1 MTLSASEESLV
12 DSVPSPREN
21 FITAI
26 APPSG
31 EINLAR
37 AALYIAAEEEPDLDV
52 VAYLGHIALL
62 SNEAKKTLPGRHSI
76 YDAIHTI
83 NELLYKT
90 EGFRGNRENYYD
102 PKNCLLNRVIDDRR
116 GIPITLSIVY
126 SEVARRLGH
135 KLRGVGMPGHYLLAV
150 GRGASEVFIDPFNDG
165 GLLSR
170 KECLG
175 LALRGNRVPKGRL
188 AALASRLLPTSDK
201 RATLKRLLVNL
212 KMMRI
217 KNNESDSA
225 LRCAERIQ
233 LLTPRDWRNL
243 GELARLQAE
252 VGQYSRAVE
261 SFNTFLKRAPANTD
275 TSQAEDALKQLKAMK
290 RGS

>member
-1 MTLSASEESLV
+1 MV
-12 DSVPSPREN
+12 DSVTSPREN

-26 APPSG
+26 APQNRD
-31 EINLAR
+31 INLAR
-37 AALYIAAEEEPDLDV
+37 AALYVAAEQEPDLDV

-62 SNEAKKTLPGRHSI
+62 SNAARKMLPGRHSV

-83 NELLYKT
+83 NELMYKV
-90 EGFRGNRENYYD
+90 EGFKGNRENYYD
-102 PKNCLLNRVIDDRR
+102 PKNCLLNYVIDDRR
-116 GIPITLSIVY
+116 GIPITLSIIY
-126 SEVARRLGH
+126 SEIARRLGH
-135 KLRGVGMPGHYLLAV
+135 NLRGVGMPGHYLLAA
-150 GRGASEVFIDPFNDG
+150 GRGASEVFVDPFNNG

-201 RATLKRLLVNL
+201 RSTLKRLLVNL
-212 KMMRI
+212 KLMHI
-217 KNNESDSA
+217 KRKESDSA
-225 LRCAERIQ
+225 LKCAERIQ
-233 LLTPRDWRNL
+233 LLDPRDWRNL
-243 GELARLQAE
+243 SELARLQAE

-261 SFNTFLKRAPANTD
+261 SFNTFLERAPANTD
-275 TSQAEDALKQLKAMK
+275 TSHAEHALKQLKAMK

>member
-1 MTLSASEESLV
+1 MV
-12 DSVPSPREN
+12 DSVTSPREN

-26 APPSG
+26 APQNRD
-31 EINLAR
+31 INLAR
-37 AALYIAAEEEPDLDV
+37 AALYVAAEQEPDLDV

-62 SNEAKKTLPGRHSI
+62 SNAARKMLPGRHSV

-83 NELLYKT
+83 NELMYKV
-90 EGFRGNRENYYD
+90 EGFKGNRENYYD
-102 PKNCLLNRVIDDRR
+102 PKNCLLNYVIDDKR
-116 GIPITLSIVY
+116 GIPITLSIIY
-126 SEVARRLGH
+126 SEIARRLGH
-135 KLRGVGMPGHYLLAV
+135 NLRGVGMPGHYLLAA
-150 GRGASEVFIDPFNDG
+150 GRGASEVFVDPFNNG

-201 RATLKRLLVNL
+201 RSTLKRLLVNL
-212 KMMRI
+212 KLMHI
-217 KNNESDSA
+217 KRKESNSA
-225 LRCAERIQ
+225 LKCAERIQ
-233 LLTPRDWRNL
+233 LLDPRDWRNL
-243 GELARLQAE
+243 SELARLQAE

-261 SFNTFLKRAPANTD
+261 SFNSFLERAPANTD
-275 TSQAEDALKQLKAMK
+275 TSHAEHALKQLKAMK

>member
-1 MTLSASEESLV
+1 LV
-12 DSVPSPREN
+12 DSVTSPREN

-26 APPSG
+26 APQSR

-37 AALYIAAEEEPDLDV
+37 AALYVAAEQEPDLDV

-62 SNEAKKTLPGRHSI
+62 SNEARKMLPGRHSV

-83 NELLYKT
+83 NELMYKV
-90 EGFRGNRENYYD
+90 EGFKGNRENYYD
-102 PKNCLLNRVIDDRR
+102 PKNCLLNYVIDDKR
-116 GIPITLSIVY
+116 GIPITLAIIY
-126 SEVARRLGH
+126 SEIARRLGH
-135 KLRGVGMPGHYLLAV
+135 NLRGVGMPGHYLLAA
-150 GRGASEVFIDPFNDG
+150 GRGASEVFIDPFNNG

-201 RATLKRLLVNL
+201 RSTLKRLLVNL
-212 KMMRI
+212 KLMHI
-217 KNNESDSA
+217 KRNESDSA
-225 LRCAERIQ
+225 LKCAERIQ
-233 LLTPRDWRNL
+233 LLDPRDWRNL
-243 GELARLQAE
+243 SELARLQAE

-261 SFNTFLKRAPANTD
+261 SFNSFLERAPANTD
-275 TSQAEDALKQLKAMK
+275 TSHAEHALKQLKAMK

>member
-1 MTLSASEESLV
+1 MV
-12 DSVPSPREN
+12 DSVTSPREN

-26 APPSG
+26 APQNRD
-31 EINLAR
+31 INLAR
-37 AALYIAAEEEPDLDV
+37 AALYVAAEQEPDLDV

-62 SNEAKKTLPGRHSI
+62 SNAARKMLPGRHSV

-83 NELLYKT
+83 NELMYKV
-90 EGFRGNRENYYD
+90 EGFKGNRENYYD
-102 PKNCLLNRVIDDRR
+102 PKNCLLNYVIDDKR
-116 GIPITLSIVY
+116 GIPITLAIIY
-126 SEVARRLGH
+126 SEIARRLGH
-135 KLRGVGMPGHYLLAV
+135 NLRGVGMPGHYLLAA
-150 GRGASEVFIDPFNDG
+150 GRGASEVFIDPFNNG

-201 RATLKRLLVNL
+201 RSTLKRLLVNL
-212 KMMRI
+212 KLMHI
-217 KNNESDSA
+217 KRKESDSA
-225 LRCAERIQ
+225 LKCAERIQ
-233 LLTPRDWRNL
+233 LLDPRDWRNL
-243 GELARLQAE
+243 SELARLQAE

-261 SFNTFLKRAPANTD
+261 SFNTFLERAPANTD
-275 TSQAEDALKQLKAMK
+275 TSHAEHALKQLKAMK

>member
-1 MTLSASEESLV
+1 MV
-12 DSVPSPREN
+12 DSVTSPREN

-26 APPSG
+26 APQNRD
-31 EINLAR
+31 INLAR
-37 AALYIAAEEEPDLDV
+37 AALYVAAEQEPDLDV

-62 SNEAKKTLPGRHSI
+62 SNAARKMLPGRHSV

-83 NELLYKT
+83 NELMYKV
-90 EGFRGNRENYYD
+90 EGFKGNRENYYD
-102 PKNCLLNRVIDDRR
+102 PKNCLLNYVIDDKR
-116 GIPITLSIVY
+116 GIPITLSIIY
-126 SEVARRLGH
+126 SEIARRLGH
-135 KLRGVGMPGHYLLAV
+135 NLRGVGMPGHYLLAA
-150 GRGASEVFIDPFNDG
+150 GRGASEVFIDPFNNG

-201 RATLKRLLVNL
+201 RSTLKRLLVNL
-212 KMMRI
+212 KLMHI
-217 KNNESDSA
+217 KRKESDSA
-225 LRCAERIQ
+225 LKCAERIQ
-233 LLTPRDWRNL
+233 LLDPRDWRNL
-243 GELARLQAE
+243 SELARLQAE

-261 SFNTFLKRAPANTD
+261 SFNTFLERAPANTD
-275 TSQAEDALKQLKAMK
+275 TSHAEHALKQLKAMK

>member
-1 MTLSASEESLV
+1 MV
-12 DSVPSPREN
+12 DSVTSPREN

-26 APPSG
+26 APQNRD
-31 EINLAR
+31 INLAR
-37 AALYIAAEEEPDLDV
+37 AALYVAAEQEPDLDV

-62 SNEAKKTLPGRHSI
+62 SNAARKMLPGRHSV

-83 NELLYKT
+83 NELMYKV
-90 EGFRGNRENYYD
+90 EGFKGNRENYYD
-102 PKNCLLNRVIDDRR
+102 PKNCLLNYVIDDKR
-116 GIPITLSIVY
+116 GIPITLAIIY
-126 SEVARRLGH
+126 SEIARRLGH
-135 KLRGVGMPGHYLLAV
+135 NLRGVGMPGHYLLAA
-150 GRGASEVFIDPFNDG
+150 GRGASEVFVDPFNNG

-201 RATLKRLLVNL
+201 RSTLKRLLVNL
-212 KMMRI
+212 KLMHI
-217 KNNESDSA
+217 KRKESDSA
-225 LRCAERIQ
+225 LKCAERIQ
-233 LLTPRDWRNL
+233 LLDPRDWRNL
-243 GELARLQAE
+243 SELARLQAE

-261 SFNTFLKRAPANTD
+261 SFNTFLERAPANTD
-275 TSQAEDALKQLKAMK
+275 TSHAEHALKQLKAMK

>member
-1 MTLSASEESLV
+1 MV
-12 DSVPSPREN
+12 DSVTSPREN

-26 APPSG
+26 APQNRD
-31 EINLAR
+31 INLAR
-37 AALYIAAEEEPDLDV
+37 AALYVAAEQEPDLDV

-62 SNEAKKTLPGRHSI
+62 SNAARKMLPGRHSV

-83 NELLYKT
+83 NELMYKV
-90 EGFRGNRENYYD
+90 EGFKGNRENYYD
-102 PKNCLLNRVIDDRR
+102 PKNCLLNYVIDDKR
-116 GIPITLSIVY
+116 GIPITLSIIY
-126 SEVARRLGH
+126 SEIARRLGH
-135 KLRGVGMPGHYLLAV
+135 NLRGVGMPGHYLLAA
-150 GRGASEVFIDPFNDG
+150 GRGASEVFIDPFNNG

-201 RATLKRLLVNL
+201 RSTLKRLLVNL
-212 KMMRI
+212 KLMHI
-217 KNNESDSA
+217 KRNESDSA
-225 LRCAERIQ
+225 LKCAERIQ
-233 LLTPRDWRNL
+233 LLDPRDWRNL
-243 GELARLQAE
+243 SELARLQAE

-261 SFNTFLKRAPANTD
+261 SFNTFLERAPANTD
-275 TSQAEDALKQLKAMK
+275 TSHAEHALKQLKAMK

>member
-1 MTLSASEESLV
+1 MV
-12 DSVPSPREN
+12 DSVTSPREN

-26 APPSG
+26 APQNRD
-31 EINLAR
+31 INLAR
-37 AALYIAAEEEPDLDV
+37 AALYVAAEQEPDLDV

-62 SNEAKKTLPGRHSI
+62 SNAARKMLPGRHSV

-83 NELLYKT
+83 NELMYKV
-90 EGFRGNRENYYD
+90 EGFKGNRENYYD
-102 PKNCLLNRVIDDRR
+102 PKNCHLNYVIDDKR
-116 GIPITLSIVY
+116 GIPITLAIIY
-126 SEVARRLGH
+126 SEIARRLGH
-135 KLRGVGMPGHYLLAV
+135 NLRGVGMPGHYLLAA
-150 GRGASEVFIDPFNDG
+150 GRGASEVFIDPFNNG

-201 RATLKRLLVNL
+201 RSTLKRLLVNL
-212 KMMRI
+212 KLMHI
-217 KNNESDSA
+217 KRNESDSA
-225 LRCAERIQ
+225 LKCAERIQ
-233 LLTPRDWRNL
+233 LLDPRDWRNL
-243 GELARLQAE
+243 SELARLQAE

-261 SFNTFLKRAPANTD
+261 SFKTFLERAPANTD
-275 TSQAEDALKQLKAMK
+275 TSHAEHALKQLKAMK

>member
-1 MTLSASEESLV
+1 LV
-12 DSVPSPREN
+12 DSVTSPREN

-26 APPSG
+26 APQNRD
-31 EINLAR
+31 INLAR
-37 AALYIAAEEEPDLDV
+37 AALYVAAEQEPDLDV

-62 SNEAKKTLPGRHSI
+62 AGSARKMLPGRHSV

-83 NELLYKT
+83 NELMYKV
-90 EGFRGNRENYYD
+90 EGFKGNRENYYD
-102 PKNCLLNRVIDDRR
+102 PKNCLLNYVIDDRR
-116 GIPITLSIVY
+116 GIPITLSILY
-126 SEVARRLGH
+126 AEIARRLGH
-135 KLRGVGMPGHYLLAV
+135 GLRGVGMPGHYLLAA
-150 GRGASEVFIDPFNDG
+150 GRGASEVFIDPFNNG

-201 RATLKRLLVNL
+201 RSTLKRLLVNL
-212 KMMRI
+212 KLMHI
-217 KNNESDSA
+217 KRNESDSA
-225 LRCAERIQ
+225 LKCAERIQ
-233 LLTPRDWRNL
+233 LLDPRDWRNL
-243 GELARLQAE
+243 SELARLQAE

-261 SFNTFLKRAPANTD
+261 SFNSFLERAPANTD
-275 TSQAEDALKQLKAMK
+275 TSHAEHALKQLKAMK

>member
-1 MTLSASEESLV
+1 LV
-12 DSVPSPREN
+12 DSVTSPREN

-26 APPSG
+26 APQNRD
-31 EINLAR
+31 INLAR
-37 AALYIAAEEEPDLDV
+37 AALYVAAEQEPDLDV

-62 SNEAKKTLPGRHSI
+62 AGSARKMLPGRHSV

-83 NELLYKT
+83 NELMYKV
-90 EGFRGNRENYYD
+90 EGFKGNRENYYD
-102 PKNCLLNRVIDDRR
+102 PKNCLLNYVIDDKR
-116 GIPITLSIVY
+116 GIPITLAIIY
-126 SEVARRLGH
+126 SEIARRLGH
-135 KLRGVGMPGHYLLAV
+135 NLRGVGMPGHYLLAA
-150 GRGASEVFIDPFNDG
+150 GRGASEVFIDPFNNG

-201 RATLKRLLVNL
+201 RSTLKRLLVNL
-212 KMMRI
+212 KLMHI
-217 KNNESDSA
+217 KRNESDSA
-225 LRCAERIQ
+225 LKCAERIQ
-233 LLTPRDWRNL
+233 LLDPRDWRNL
-243 GELARLQAE
+243 SELARLQAE

-261 SFNTFLKRAPANTD
+261 SFNSFLERAPANTD
-275 TSQAEDALKQLKAMK
+275 TSHAEHALKQLKAMK

>member
-1 MTLSASEESLV
+1 MV
-12 DSVPSPREN
+12 DSVTSPREN

-26 APPSG
+26 APQNRD
-31 EINLAR
+31 INLAR
-37 AALYIAAEEEPDLDV
+37 AALYVAAEQEPDLDV

-62 SNEAKKTLPGRHSI
+62 SNAARKMLPGRHSV

-83 NELLYKT
+83 NELMYKV
-90 EGFRGNRENYYD
+90 EGFKGNRENYYD
-102 PKNCLLNRVIDDRR
+102 PKNCLLNYVIDDKR
-116 GIPITLSIVY
+116 GIPITLSIIY
-126 SEVARRLGH
+126 SEIARRLGH
-135 KLRGVGMPGHYLLAV
+135 NLRGVGMPGHYLLAA
-150 GRGASEVFIDPFNDG
+150 GRGASEVFVDPFNNG

-201 RATLKRLLVNL
+201 RSTLKRLLVNL
-212 KMMRI
+212 KLMHI
-217 KNNESDSA
+217 KRKESDSA
-225 LRCAERIQ
+225 LKCAERIQ
-233 LLTPRDWRNL
+233 LLDPRDWRNL
-243 GELARLQAE
+243 SELARLQAE

-261 SFNTFLKRAPANTD
+261 SFNTFLERAPANTD
-275 TSQAEDALKQLKAMK
+275 TSHAEHALKQLKAMK

>member
-1 MTLSASEESLV
+1 MV
-12 DSVPSPREN
+12 DSVTSPREN

-26 APPSG
+26 APQNRD
-31 EINLAR
+31 INLAR
-37 AALYIAAEEEPDLDV
+37 AALYVAAEQEPDLDV

-62 SNEAKKTLPGRHSI
+62 SNAARKMLPGRHSV

-83 NELLYKT
+83 NELMYKV
-90 EGFRGNRENYYD
+90 EGFKGNRENYYD
-102 PKNCLLNRVIDDRR
+102 PKNCLLNYVIDDKR
-116 GIPITLSIVY
+116 GIPITLSIIY
-126 SEVARRLGH
+126 SEIARRLGH
-135 KLRGVGMPGHYLLAV
+135 NLRGVGMPGHYLLAA
-150 GRGASEVFIDPFNDG
+150 GRGASEVFIDPFNNG

-201 RATLKRLLVNL
+201 RSTMKRLLVNL
-212 KMMRI
+212 KLMHI
-217 KNNESDSA
+217 KRKESDSA
-225 LRCAERIQ
+225 LKCAERIQ
-233 LLTPRDWRNL
+233 LLDPRDWRNL
-243 GELARLQAE
+243 SELARLQAE

-275 TSQAEDALKQLKAMK
+275 TSHAEHALKQLKAMK

>member
-1 MTLSASEESLV
+1 MV
-12 DSVPSPREN
+12 DSVTSPREN

-26 APPSG
+26 APQNR

-37 AALYIAAEEEPDLDV
+37 AALYVAAEQEPDLDV

-62 SNEAKKTLPGRHSI
+62 SNAARKMLPGRHSV

-83 NELLYKT
+83 NELMYKV
-90 EGFRGNRENYYD
+90 EGFKGNRENYYD
-102 PKNCLLNRVIDDRR
+102 PKNCLLNYVIDDKR
-116 GIPITLSIVY
+116 GIPITLSIIY
-126 SEVARRLGH
+126 SEIARRLGH
-135 KLRGVGMPGHYLLAV
+135 NLRGVGMPGHYLLAA
-150 GRGASEVFIDPFNDG
+150 GRGASEVFIDPFNNG

-201 RATLKRLLVNL
+201 RSTLKRLLVNL
-212 KMMRI
+212 KLMHI
-217 KNNESDSA
+217 KRNESDSA
-225 LRCAERIQ
+225 LKCAERIQ
-233 LLTPRDWRNL
+233 LLDPRDWRNL
-243 GELARLQAE
+243 SELARLQAE

-261 SFNTFLKRAPANTD
+261 SFNTFLERAPANTD
-275 TSQAEDALKQLKAMK
+275 TSHAEHALKQLKAMK

>member
-1 MTLSASEESLV
+1 MV
-12 DSVPSPREN
+12 DSVTSPREN

-26 APPSG
+26 APQNRD
-31 EINLAR
+31 INLAR
-37 AALYIAAEEEPDLDV
+37 AALYVAAEQEPDLDV

-62 SNEAKKTLPGRHSI
+62 AGAARKMLPGRHSV

-83 NELLYKT
+83 NELMYKV
-90 EGFRGNRENYYD
+90 EGFKGNRENYYD
-102 PKNCLLNRVIDDRR
+102 PKNCLLNYVIDDKR
-116 GIPITLSIVY
+116 GIPITLAIIY
-126 SEVARRLGH
+126 SEIARRLGH
-135 KLRGVGMPGHYLLAV
+135 NLRGVGMPGHYLLAA
-150 GRGASEVFIDPFNDG
+150 GRGASEVFIDPFNNG

-201 RATLKRLLVNL
+201 RSTLKRLLVNL
-212 KMMRI
+212 KFMHI
-217 KNNESDSA
+217 KRNESDSA
-225 LRCAERIQ
+225 LKCAERIQ
-233 LLTPRDWRNL
+233 LLDPRDWRNL
-243 GELARLQAE
+243 SELARLQAE

-261 SFNTFLKRAPANTD
+261 SFNTFLERAPANTD
-275 TSQAEDALKQLKAMK
+275 TSHAEHALKQLKAMK

>member
-1 MTLSASEESLV
+1 MV
-12 DSVPSPREN
+12 DSVTSPREN

-26 APPSG
+26 APQNRD
-31 EINLAR
+31 INLAR
-37 AALYIAAEEEPDLDV
+37 AALYVAAEQEPDLDV

-62 SNEAKKTLPGRHSI
+62 AGAARKMLPGRHSV

-83 NELLYKT
+83 NELMYKV
-90 EGFRGNRENYYD
+90 EGFKGNRENYYD
-102 PKNCLLNRVIDDRR
+102 PKNCLLNYVIDDRR
-116 GIPITLSIVY
+116 GIPITLAIIY
-126 SEVARRLGH
+126 SEIARRLGH
-135 KLRGVGMPGHYLLAV
+135 NLRGVGMPGHYLLAA
-150 GRGASEVFIDPFNDG
+150 GRGASEVFIDPFNNG

-201 RATLKRLLVNL
+201 RSTLKRLLVNL
-212 KMMRI
+212 KLMHI
-217 KNNESDSA
+217 KRNESDSA
-225 LRCAERIQ
+225 LKCAERIQ
-233 LLTPRDWRNL
+233 LLDPRDWRNL
-243 GELARLQAE
+243 SELARLQAE

-261 SFNTFLKRAPANTD
+261 SFNSFLERAPANTD
-275 TSQAEDALKQLKAMK
+275 TSHAEHALKQLKAMK

>member
-1 MTLSASEESLV
+1 MV
-12 DSVPSPREN
+12 DSVTSPREN

-26 APPSG
+26 APQNRD
-31 EINLAR
+31 INLAR
-37 AALYIAAEEEPDLDV
+37 AALYVAAEQEPDLDV

-62 SNEAKKTLPGRHSI
+62 AGSARKMLPGRHSV

-83 NELLYKT
+83 NELMYKV
-90 EGFRGNRENYYD
+90 EGFKGNRENYYD
-102 PKNCLLNRVIDDRR
+102 PKNCLLNYVIDDKR
-116 GIPITLSIVY
+116 GIPITLAIIY
-126 SEVARRLGH
+126 SEIARRLGH
-135 KLRGVGMPGHYLLAV
+135 NLRGVGMPGHYLLAA
-150 GRGASEVFIDPFNDG
+150 GRGASEVFIDPFNNG

-201 RATLKRLLVNL
+201 RSTLKRLLVNL
-212 KMMRI
+212 KLMHI
-217 KNNESDSA
+217 KRNESDRA
-225 LRCAERIQ
+225 LKCAERIQ
-233 LLTPRDWRNL
+233 LLDPRDWRNL
-243 GELARLQAE
+243 SELARLQAE

-261 SFNTFLKRAPANTD
+261 SFNSFLERAPANTD
-275 TSQAEDALKQLKAMK
+275 TSHAEHALKQLKAMK

>member
-1 MTLSASEESLV
+1 MV
-12 DSVPSPREN
+12 DSVTSPREN

-26 APPSG
+26 APQNRD
-31 EINLAR
+31 INLAR
-37 AALYIAAEEEPDLDV
+37 AALYVAAEQEPDLDV

-62 SNEAKKTLPGRHSI
+62 SNAARKMLPGRHSV

-83 NELLYKT
+83 NELMYKV
-90 EGFRGNRENYYD
+90 EGFKGNRENYYD
-102 PKNCLLNRVIDDRR
+102 PKNCLLNYVIDDKR
-116 GIPITLSIVY
+116 GIPITLSIIY
-126 SEVARRLGH
+126 SEIARRLGH
-135 KLRGVGMPGHYLLAV
+135 NLRGVGMPGHYVLAA
-150 GRGASEVFIDPFNDG
+150 GRGASEVFIDPFNNG

-201 RATLKRLLVNL
+201 RSTLKRLLVNL
-212 KMMRI
+212 KLMHI
-217 KNNESDSA
+217 KRNESDSA
-225 LRCAERIQ
+225 LKCAERIQ
-233 LLTPRDWRNL
+233 LLDPRDWRNL
-243 GELARLQAE
+243 SELARLQAE

-261 SFNTFLKRAPANTD
+261 SFNTFLERAPANTD
-275 TSQAEDALKQLKAMK
+275 TSHAEHALKQLKAMK

>member
-1 MTLSASEESLV
+1 MV
-12 DSVPSPREN
+12 DSVTSPREN

-26 APPSG
+26 APQNRD
-31 EINLAR
+31 INLAR
-37 AALYIAAEEEPDLDV
+37 AALYVAAEQEPDLDV

-62 SNEAKKTLPGRHSI
+62 AGSARKMLPGRHSV

-83 NELLYKT
+83 NELMYKV
-90 EGFRGNRENYYD
+90 EGFKGNRENYYD
-102 PKNCLLNRVIDDRR
+102 PKNCLLNYVIDDRR
-116 GIPITLSIVY
+116 GIPITLAIIY
-126 SEVARRLGH
+126 SEIARRLGH
-135 KLRGVGMPGHYLLAV
+135 NLRGVGMPGHYLLAA
-150 GRGASEVFIDPFNDG
+150 GRGASEVFIDPFNNG

-201 RATLKRLLVNL
+201 RSTLKRLLVNL
-212 KMMRI
+212 KLMHI
-217 KNNESDSA
+217 KRNESDSA
-225 LRCAERIQ
+225 LKCAERIQ
-233 LLTPRDWRNL
+233 LLDPRDWRNL
-243 GELARLQAE
+243 SELARLQAE

-261 SFNTFLKRAPANTD
+261 SFNSFLERAPANTD
-275 TSQAEDALKQLKAMK
+275 TSHAEHALKQLKAMK